1 MPSGSQPTSLSGAV
15 DSVVKAAMQ
24 QQGIPGMTVALA
36 KNGSML
42 YVQAYGLSDIATH
55 LATQPDTIFQIGSIT
70 KQFTAAVIM
79 KLQEQGKVDV
89 DDALHAYL
97 PEYNFPG
104 TITLRMLLTHTSGL
118 ADFTSFAQYPGWGIN
133 GVSEATVLTAVSQA
147 SLEFPPGTQW

>member
-1 MPSGSQPTSLSGAV
+1 
-15 DSVVKAAMQ
+15 
-24 QQGIPGMTVALA
+24 
-36 KNGSML
+36 ML

-55 LATQPDTIFQIGSIT
+55 LATQPDTILQIGSIT

-118 ADFTSFAQYPGWGIN
+118 ADSPR
-133 GVSEATVLTAVSQA
+133 
-147 SLEFPPGTQW
+147 SLSTRAGQSMECRKQPCSSR